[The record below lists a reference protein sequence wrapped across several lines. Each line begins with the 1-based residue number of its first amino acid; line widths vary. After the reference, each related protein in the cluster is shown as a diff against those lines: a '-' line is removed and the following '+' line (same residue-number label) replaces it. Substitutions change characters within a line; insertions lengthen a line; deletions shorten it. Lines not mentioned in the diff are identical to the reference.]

1 MEVAANRRPILQ
13 SHAPTRCRN
22 YYTRR
27 LVAGAASLA
36 ALAAVAT
43 IATMVARTSP
53 SHLTVL
59 VERLPDTGEDYFS
72 AIEQV

>member
-22 YYTRR
+22 YHTSR
-27 LVAGAASLA
+27 LAGAASLA

-53 SHLTVL
+53 SHLKVL
-59 VERLPDTGEDYFS
+59 VQRLPDTGEDYFS